1 MAAVAD
7 IALLNGDPL
16 DHMGTVSGLTCGGGK
31 TKSLIG
37 STEASCN
44 DGIVTWTPTAQ
55 GLAQQPECIGM
66 SRLIYLFNL
75 CNRFW

>member
-31 TKSLIG
+31 ILIG
-37 STEASCN
+37 STGASCN
-44 DGIVTWTPTAQ
+44 DGTVTWTATAQ
-55 GLAQQPECIGM
+55 GLTQQPECIGE
-66 SRLIYLFNL
+66 SAIVYHLLFFI
-75 CNRFW
+75 CSAD